1 MSSSDKPLSAGAQGQ
16 APLALVLGCEGT
28 VLSAVEKAF
37 FRAANPFGFI
47 LFRRNIADPA
57 QVRALVA
64 DLRGAVGREAPVLID
79 QEGGRVARLRAPHWP
94 ELPAAGHV
102 GALGLAAPRAA
113 WLHGRLLAAML
124 SDLGIDVDCAPVAD
138 VPVPGAHDVI
148 GDRAFAGDPARVALL
163 AGEQAKGL
171 LAGGVLPVVKHL
183 PGHGRA
189 FADSHKELPVVTAP
203 LAELQAW
210 DFAPFKVLSGL
221 PLAMVAHIIYTAID
235 ADHPSSTS
243 ARIIK
248 DIVRGEIG
256 FDGLLFSDDLSMQA
270 LSGTLGQRTAAV
282 LAAGCDVALHCNG
295 VMAEMEDAV
304 AHARPMGMT
313 ALERWEIATACRASH
328 LEQADVAAL
337 RREFDLILA
346 GRMA

>member
-1 MSSSDKPLSAGAQGQ
+1 MEPAGR
-16 APLALVLGCEGT
+16 APLALVLGCAGT
-28 VLSAVEKAF
+28 VLSAAEKDF
-37 FRAANPFGFI
+37 FRAADPFGFI
-47 LFRRNIADPA
+47 LFRRNIADPD
-57 QVRALVA
+57 QVRVLVA
-64 DLRGAVGREAPVLID
+64 DLRDAVGRDAPVLID
-79 QEGGRVARLRAPHWP
+79 QEGGRVARLRGPHWP
-94 ELPAAGHV
+94 ELPAAGHI
-102 GALGLAAPRAA
+102 GTLGYTAPRAA

-124 SDLGIDVDCAPVAD
+124 ADLGIDVDCTPVAD

-148 GDRAFAGDPARVALL
+148 GDRAFADDPARVALL

-171 LAGGVLPVVKHL
+171 LAGGVLPVIKHI

-203 LAELQAW
+203 VEALRDW
-210 DFAPFKVLSGL
+210 DFAPFKALAGL
-221 PLAMVAHIIYTAID
+221 PLAMVAHVVYAAID
-235 ADHPSSTS
+235 PDHPSSIS
-243 ARIIK
+243 PRVIGE
-248 DIVRGEIG
+248 IVRGEIG

-282 LAAGCDVALHCNG
+282 LAAGCDIALHCNG

-304 AHARPMGMT
+304 SHAGRMDGA
-313 ALERWEIATACRASH
+313 ALKRWEIAAVRRTSH